1 MRLFLCR
8 FFYRGDDD
16 DDAHDVDGD
25 GDGGDEDLFDSGV
38 SFCQVSFFM
47 NFSTDR
53 PPVYLIVIMTM
64 VDHW

>member
-1 MRLFLCR
+1 MILLL
-8 FFYRGDDD
+8 YRGDDID
-16 DDAHDVDGD
+16 DTHGD
-25 GDGGDEDLFDSGV
+25 GDNDDGDDLFDSRV

-64 VDHW
+64 VDQW

>member
-1 MRLFLCR
+1 MILLL
-8 FFYRGDDD
+8 YRGDDID
-16 DDAHDVDGD
+16 DTHGD
-25 GDGGDEDLFDSGV
+25 NGGNGGDGDEDLFDSGV

-64 VDHW
+64 HNV

>member
-1 MRLFLCR
+1 MRLFL
-8 FFYRGDDD
+8 YRGDDVD
-16 DDAHDVDGD
+16 DTHGDNGGD
-25 GDGGDEDLFDSGV
+25 GEDLFDSGV

-64 VDHW
+64 INI

>member
-1 MRLFLCR
+1 MILLL
-8 FFYRGDDD
+8 YRGDDVD
-16 DDAHDVDGD
+16 DTHGD
-25 GDGGDEDLFDSGV
+25 NGGDGDEDLFDSGV